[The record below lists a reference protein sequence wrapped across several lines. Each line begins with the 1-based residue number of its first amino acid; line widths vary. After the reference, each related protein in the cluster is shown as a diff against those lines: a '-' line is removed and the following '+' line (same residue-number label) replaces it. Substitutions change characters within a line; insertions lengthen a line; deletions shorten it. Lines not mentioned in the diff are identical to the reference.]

1 MEGQTL
7 SREEWHAAYEEYGP
21 AMLAYL
27 NQRTG
32 DRQEAEDLLQET
44 FVRVIRSRNV
54 IQDTGKLKSYLFTTA
69 HNVMVNSFRKSR
81 PERLHAMQ
89 GEEDPFERIEDTT
102 GSAPDEE
109 AQMTDLREKV
119 MLALEQMSERY
130 RVAFEYGVLE
140 GRSYANIARTTG
152 WSLAQV
158 KVNIHRARKQMIEAL
173 QRQGILE

>member
-1 MEGQTL
+1 
-7 SREEWHAAYEEYGP
+7 
-21 AMLAYL
+21 MLAYL
-27 NQRTG
+27 RARTG

-44 FVRVIRSRNV
+44 FVRVIKSPNA

-69 HNVMVNSFRKSR
+69 HNVMVNSFRKNR
-81 PERLHAMQ
+81 PERLHALN
-89 GEEDPFERIEDTT
+89 GSDEDPFERIEDTT

-109 AQMTDLREKV
+109 AEMTDLREKV
-119 MLALEQMSERY
+119 MQSLEQMSERY
-130 RVAFEYGVLE
+130 RVAFEYGILE

-173 QRQGILE
+173 QQQGVLD